1 MKEVNACATP
11 TRLCWTGRPG
21 QVKTTTV
28 GGVDINSSNQGGTRD
43 RIITNAM
50 ALFAQHGYDK
60 TTIAEIE
67 EAAGLSPGSGSL
79 YRHFKSKDE
88 LLLAAVQRWRA
99 ELAQLSER
107 LDFTGTKNVRDALQR
122 AAMLLVSFVTAQ
134 GDTMSVF
141 AVQGLMFPPNAKQ
154 EIAAAWIDGYALFA
168 KAIRDIAPAE
178 VLEEH
183 NVDALAVQMLG
194 SASHYFGQTLAFDES
209 SLPMPL
215 LDYMG
220 QWISTWTAFFE
231 R

>member
-1 MKEVNACATP
+1 MGSKS
-11 TRLCWTGRPG
+11 
-21 QVKTTTV
+21 V
-28 GGVDINSSNQGGTRD
+28 GSKNRGNKPGTRD
-43 RIITNAM
+43 RIITSAM
-50 ALFAQHGYDK
+50 GLFAENGYDR

-107 LDFTGTKNVRDALQR
+107 LDFSGTKSVRDSLQR

-134 GDTMSVF
+134 GDTMRVF
-141 AVQGLMFPPNAKQ
+141 AVQGLMFPPNARE
-154 EIAAAWIDGYALFA
+154 EIAAAWRDGYALFA
-168 KAIRDIAPAE
+168 KAIRDIAPPE
-178 VLEEH
+178 VLEQH
-183 NVDALAVQMLG
+183 DVDAIAIQMLG
-194 SASHYFGQTLAFDES
+194 SVSHYFGQTLAFTES

-220 QWISTWTAFFE
+220 EWISTWSDFFE